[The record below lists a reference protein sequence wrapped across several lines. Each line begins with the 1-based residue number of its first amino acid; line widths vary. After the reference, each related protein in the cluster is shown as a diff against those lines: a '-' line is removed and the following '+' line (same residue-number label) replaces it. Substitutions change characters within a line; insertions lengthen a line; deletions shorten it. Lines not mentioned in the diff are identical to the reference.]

1 MEELTITRA
10 LAELKLL
17 DKRIT
22 KKIESSNFISWKS
35 RKNNNFNSD
44 AFTANS
50 IADYQSILDLVNR
63 RNRIKSAMILSNAN
77 TKVMLG
83 ENEITVAEVIER
95 KQNVQ
100 YWKSLYEKLRMNRE
114 SITSMVERN
123 NQQMETELHRIL
135 ELNFGKT
142 SSTKTNSDDIEN
154 ISKAY
159 RESNKSEIV
168 DPINIDQKMK
178 DLEKL
183 VDEYEREANFV
194 LSESNATTKIRF

>member
-114 SITSMVERN
+114 STMNTVERN
-123 NQQMETELHRIL
+123 NQQMESELHRIL

-168 DPINIDQKMK
+168 DPIGIDQKMK